1 MADLENAIPIDNLEE
16 QEDQTVEAIE
26 LSEPT
31 TASSD
36 GASEIKTFGRSDAQE
51 HEWQRQTNADG
62 TGAVRVRTFH
72 AALSHDSL
80 VHLDER
86 INEWLD
92 SSPDIEVKFVTTNI
106 GELAVKAGKE
116 PALFM
121 SIWV

>member
-1 MADLENAIPIDNLEE
+1 MADLENAIPIGDLGKTV
-16 QEDQTVEAIE
+16 EDEAIE

-31 TASSD
+31 AEATGGAASK
-36 GASEIKTFGRSDAQE
+36 IRTFGREDAQE

-72 AALSHDSL
+72 ASLNHDAM

-92 SSPDIEVKFVTTNI
+92 AHADLEVKFVTTTV
-106 GELAVKAGKE
+106 GEMAVKTGKE
-116 PALFM
+116 IVLIM
-121 SIWV
+121 SVWV